1 MPKQPKQSKQSYAH
15 VTSSA
20 LTSPSSHEPSPTLL
34 ERVPVL
40 RRALDRLE
48 SRPTAFGMVMW
59 AFGLAKPVFMDH
71 VVTPEP
77 RAELGDVRDLLEK
90 NRERYADRLRGFL
103 ELGDRLARI
112 PLHGV
117 EKGATAY
124 WANTWLPPLDALSLY
139 GFLASER
146 PARYLEIGS
155 GNSTK
160 FARRAIDDLGLAT
173 RIISI
178 DPEPR
183 AGIDHLCD
191 RVDRVPLQNADL
203 AVFEELEA
211 GDILFLDGSHR
222 LHMGSDVM
230 VFFFELLPRLK
241 PGVLVHVHDI
251 MLPADYPESWRW
263 RHYSEQ
269 YLLAALLTA
278 APQRFDV
285 ELPNAFIHTDPELR
299 RLLEPLWRRLG
310 VTKHYH
316 PGSFWWRHSA

>member
-1 MPKQPKQSKQSYAH
+1 MHKQS
-15 VTSSA
+15 SA
-20 LTSPSSHEPSPTLL
+20 TAPEPSRTLL
-34 ERVPVL
+34 ERAPVL
-40 RRALDRLE
+40 RRSLNRLE
-48 SRPTAFGMVMW
+48 QRKPLAFGMVMW

-77 RAELGDVRDLLEK
+77 RAELTEVRELLEK
-90 NRERYADRLRGFL
+90 NRDRYADRLRGFL
-103 ELGDRLARI
+103 DHTDRLARI
-112 PLHGV
+112 PLRGV
-117 EKGATAY
+117 EKASTAY
-124 WANTWLPPLDALSLY
+124 WGNTWLSPLDALSLY

-146 PARYLEIGS
+146 PARYLEVGS

-173 RIISI
+173 QIISI
-178 DPEPR
+178 DPQPR

-191 RVDRVPLQNADL
+191 RVERVPLQNADL
-203 AVFEELEA
+203 RVFEELEP
-211 GDILFLDGSHR
+211 GDVLFLDGSHR

-269 YLLAALLTA
+269 YLLAAMMTA

-285 ELPNAFIHTDPELR
+285 ELPNAFIHADPELR
-299 RLLEPLWRRLG
+299 RILDPLWRRIG
-310 VTKHYH
+310 VTQHFD
-316 PGSFWWRHSA
+316 PGSFWWRHAA